1 MKLRALLL
9 PLILAACS
17 PTASTPPLAQTQA
30 PPAVARATSST
41 APLETSQLGRY
52 HWQLG
57 EAIDRDGQRIDALFA
72 RAGQPL
78 QLDFTDGRL
87 SVGNTCNRM
96 GGRYEIAAGRLEL
109 GPMMQT
115 KRACADPALMAL
127 DAAVGARLQGEPALD
142 LRADGESLR
151 LTLLAANGD
160 RLVFAGVPTAATRYG
175 SEGETVFLEV
185 AAQAASCSDPLVADR
200 QCLQVRERSYDA
212 NGLVIGTP
220 GEWQPLYQDIEGYAH
235 EPGVRNVLRLKRYTI
250 RNPHADGS
258 SIAYVLDMV
267 VESDVAKPAVVKP

>member
-17 PTASTPPLAQTQA
+17 PTASTPPLAQT
-30 PPAVARATSST
+30 
-41 APLETSQLGRY
+41 PLETSQLGRY

-142 LRADGESLR
+142 LRADGESPS

-185 AAQAASCSDPLVADR
+185 AAQAASCSDPLVPDR
-200 QCLQVRERSYDA
+200 QCLQVRERRYDA

-220 GEWQPLYQDIEGYAH
+220 GEWQSLYQDIEGYVH
-235 EPGVRNVLRLKRYTI
+235 EPGVRNVLRLKRYAI
-250 RNPHADGS
+250 RNPPADGS

-267 VESDVAKPAVVKP
+267 VETDVARPAVVNP